1 MRTNERLANEGL
13 LLWRATYWIGN
24 IIQLNDTGFVNIEVK
39 YHLESQSKKYYYQ
52 SNSFFK

>member
-1 MRTNERLANEGL
+1 MRTNERLANLRAASMEGD
-13 LLWRATYWIGN
+13 I
-24 IIQLNDTGFVNIEVK
+24 DFVNIEVK